1 MFAQQCSV
9 SICLFSTALLW
20 EWVINAITRN
30 LAIDISVPAPNLS
43 SLVVW
48 CCCFLFHPHQ
58 LFMTHQKYI
67 IENLV
72 HIYLPTVAVYLVW
85 LRPGLNHPPLPT
97 IVQMNCQIIGSWE
110 WHRRE
115 HVCCRLC
122 IGCSVVHCC
131 NFTSS
136 FWGQQR
142 GKAGESDTIH
152 VKQTNYTVI
161 ELDRDGWLG
170 HTTT

>member
-1 MFAQQCSV
+1 ML
-9 SICLFSTALLW
+9 LFPFSSTSAFYDASK
-20 EWVINAITRN
+20 IYNRKFSA
-30 LAIDISVPAPNLS
+30 
-43 SLVVW
+43 
-48 CCCFLFHPHQ
+48 
-58 LFMTHQKYI
+58 
-67 IENLV
+67 

-161 ELDRDGWLG
+161 ELDKDGWLG
-170 HTTT
+170 HTNIGGKKGHSSLFGFAHLTKP